1 MLPRAQGVTHVT
13 VSRAYAGDRMVE
25 FENLAEQQFDETELR
40 AQIRKV
46 VPAVKVAAD
55 KVPDLTK
62 KTALEVAADT
72 FETAVA
78 PQDNRLHWAQQAVP
92 ACGAL
97 TKALAAADADLTE
110 KQDQS
115 LVAIESLAKAIS
127 GDKQALESARAFVI
141 KWLPTLIYL
150 DEYPDLHGHQNV
162 AEFLDHRNKRQMTP
176 ADINFEKLCKV
187 AGLDPVK
194 LQELHAKNDDA
205 SAETRNQLANRAG
218 AVVTEEIR
226 RLWKDRS
233 LKVRFNLDAH
243 HFDTLVSDPNSK
255 YDVEVNLNERSRG
268 FQWFFSFYVTFA
280 ADTQGGNAANAILLL
295 DEPGLYLHAKSQSD
309 LLRHLDADFE
319 NQIVYTTHS
328 PFMVPTHNL
337 DAVRTVSIG
346 EDVGTTVTN
355 DPSGDARTLFPLQ
368 ASLGYSLSQSLFIG
382 PSNLVV
388 EGVTD
393 YWALSTISTYLR
405 ERGKTGLD
413 PGLTLTPAGG
423 AQKVPY
429 MVALLVSEELN
440 VLVLL
445 DDEKDARATRDDF
458 VKNKLLRENSVTYV
472 SEAFTAPAPGEA
484 DTEDLLDPSVYEA
497 LVQTVYAKELSGKKL
512 VLNPKIPRVA
522 KRVEAALNDLGIEFH
537 KTRPMRLL
545 LDRMATAPDK
555 ILTPDSEARFE
566 RLFTVIN
573 ERFKKRA
580 DAGKEPFQ

>member
-1 MLPRAQGVTHVT
+1 M
-13 VSRAYAGDRMVE
+13 
-25 FENLAEQQFDETELR
+25 
-40 AQIRKV
+40 
-46 VPAVKVAAD
+46 
-55 KVPDLTK
+55 
-62 KTALEVAADT
+62 
-72 FETAVA
+72 
-78 PQDNRLHWAQQAVP
+78 P
-92 ACGAL
+92 ACAAL

-115 LVAIESLAKAIS
+115 LVAIEALAKAIS

-141 KWLPTLIYL
+141 KMLPTMSYL

-162 AEFLDHRNKRQMTP
+162 AEFLEHKNKPQMTP
-176 ADINFEKLCKV
+176 ADLNFEKLCKV

-218 AVVTEEIR
+218 AVVTDEIR

-268 FQWFFSFYVTFA
+268 FQWFFSFYITFA

-295 DEPGLYLHAKSQSD
+295 DEPGLYLHAKSQRD
-309 LLRHLDADFE
+309 LLRHFDADFE

-337 DAVRTVSIG
+337 DAVRTVSIS
-346 EDVGTTVTN
+346 EDAGTTVTN

-368 ASLGYSLSQSLFIG
+368 AALGYSLSQSLFIG

-393 YWALSTISTYLR
+393 YWALSTISTYLH

-413 PGLTLTPAGG
+413 TGLTLTPAGG

-458 VKNKLLRENSVTYV
+458 VKNKLLRENSVTFV
-472 SEAFTAPAPGEA
+472 SEAFTAPVPGEA
-484 DTEDLLDPSVYEA
+484 DTEDLLDPSVYET
-497 LVQTVYAKELSGKKL
+497 LVRTAYAKELAGKKL
-512 VLNPKIPRVA
+512 VLNQKIPRVA
-522 KRVEAALNDLGIEFH
+522 KRIEAALNDLGIEFH

-545 LDRMATAPDK
+545 LDRMATAPDG

-573 ERFKKRA
+573 ERFRKHAQRTQ
-580 DAGKEPFQ
+580 AGKEPFQ